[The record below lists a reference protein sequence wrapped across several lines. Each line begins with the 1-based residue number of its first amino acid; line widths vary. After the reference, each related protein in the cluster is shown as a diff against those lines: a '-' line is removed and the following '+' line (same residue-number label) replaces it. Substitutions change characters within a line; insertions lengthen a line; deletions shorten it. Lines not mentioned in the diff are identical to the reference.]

1 MDLGLSGRVAI
12 VSGASQGIGLA
23 TARLLAAEGAAL
35 VLCAR
40 NGDRLKAAAAEL
52 ERDGACVI
60 PVPGNVLDPGLP
72 ARLVS
77 AAAEF
82 GSADILVNNAG
93 GESGRLGFEELTDAD
108 WEAAHQLNVVA
119 PVRLIRAVLPQMRQR
134 RWGRVVNVASYTAR
148 VPEPFCL
155 PYAAAKAALVN
166 LTRGLARTAAADGVL
181 VNSVLPGLTA
191 TDGVAEGFAGAI
203 TATGRTH
210 DDLLAAMLRRAPID
224 MGRMGEP
231 AEVAALI
238 AFLASEQ
245 ASWITGGAYVV
256 DGGTIRT
263 AV

>member
-1 MDLGLSGRVAI
+1 MDLGLAGRVAI
-12 VSGASQGIGLA
+12 VTGASQGIGLA

-40 NGDRLKAAAAEL
+40 DGARLKAAAAEL
-52 ERDGACVI
+52 EGEGARVVAI
-60 PVPGNVLDPGLP
+60 PGDILDPALP
-72 ARLVS
+72 DRLVS
-77 AAAEF
+77 AAAEL
-82 GSADILVNNAG
+82 GGGDILVNNAG
-93 GESGRLGFEELTDAD
+93 GGSGHLGFDRLTDAD
-108 WEAAHQLNVVA
+108 WEIAYQLNVVA
-119 PVRLIRAVLPQMRQR
+119 PARLIRAVLPGMRQR
-134 RWGRVVNVASYTAR
+134 GWGRIVNVASYTAR

-191 TDGVAEGFAGAI
+191 TDGVTEGFATAVD
-203 TATGRTH
+203 ATGRST

-224 MGRMGEP
+224 MGRMGDP

-245 ASWITGGAYVV
+245 ASWINGAAYLI
-256 DGGTIRT
+256 DGGTVRSAT
-263 AV
+263 

>member
-1 MDLGLSGRVAI
+1 MDLGLNGRVAI

-40 NGDRLKAAAAEL
+40 NGDRLTAAAAEL
-52 ERDGACVI
+52 ERDGTRVI
-60 PVPGNVLDPGLP
+60 PVPGDVLDPGLP
-72 ARLVS
+72 GRLAR
-77 AAAEF
+77 AATEL
-82 GSADILVNNAG
+82 GRVDILINNAG
-93 GESGRLGFEELTDAD
+93 GESGRLGFEKLTDDD
-108 WEAAHQLNVVA
+108 WEAAYRLNVVA
-119 PVRLIRAVLPQMRQR
+119 PARLIRAVLPQMRQR
-134 RWGRVVNVASYTAR
+134 SWGRIVNVASYTAR

-166 LTRGLARTAAADGVL
+166 LTRGLARTAAGDGVL

-191 TDGVAEGFAGAI
+191 TDGVAEGFAGAVA
-203 TATGRTH
+203 ATGRTQ

-224 MGRMGEP
+224 MGRMGDP

-245 ASWITGGAYVV
+245 ASWITGGAYVI
-256 DGGTIRT
+256 DGGTVRSAT
-263 AV
+263 